1 MLTKKGYRVI
11 RMMITVG
18 REDFVIDIADS
29 TGTVRR
35 ARMIMEDVVKKMED
49 VVKKKEGR
57 NDF

>member
-11 RMMITVG
+11 RMMITIG

-35 ARMIMEDVVKKMED
+35 ARMIMEDVVKKKD
-49 VVKKKEGR
+49 GKK
-57 NDF
+57 